1 MEEGR
6 MEREW
11 RKGGGMRRRG
21 KGRATSLFLVCDQG
35 GWFIFI
41 HREDGAKVYPSWQQC
56 EHHVC
61 PV

>member
-1 MEEGR
+1 